1 MGMKQEKIKFIINPI
16 SGVGRQK
23 IVEKLVEEM
32 IDKVKYLYDI
42 SYTEAPHHATFLAQ
56 QASKNGYD
64 VVVAVGGDGSINEVA
79 KGIIGSQTKLAIIPT
94 GSGNGLARHLQIPFD
109 IKKAIQVINFG
120 KEKLIDTAVIN
131 ENLFLNVAGV
141 GFDAKIA
148 NEFAKCKK
156 RGFWS
161 YFKVGVSNYFGYK
174 EKKYTIYANG
184 NVYKRR
190 ALFISLANSDQF
202 GFNTSIAPSA
212 TIDDGELELCIMRK
226 PGLLTIPF
234 VFSKIYTKR
243 IHTSRYYEVLKVK
256 EAQIVRKK
264 RNTIHVDGDPMK
276 TSNIL
281 DIKVNPKS
289 LNVII
294 P

>member
-1 MGMKQEKIKFIINPI
+1 MEENQRKIKFIINPI

-23 IVEKLVEEM
+23 IVEKIVEEV
-32 IDKVKYLYDI
+32 IDKVQFLYDI
-42 SYTEAPHHATFLAQ
+42 SYTEAPHHATFIAQ
-56 QASKNGYD
+56 QAAKENYYI
-64 VVVAVGGDGSINEVA
+64 VVAVGGDGSINEVA
-79 KGIIGSQTKLAIIPT
+79 KGLYGSNTRLAIIPT

-109 IKKAIQVINFG
+109 FKKAIQVINQAN
-120 KEKLIDTAVIN
+120 EKLIDTAVIN

-161 YFKVGVSNYFGYK
+161 YFKVGVSQYFGYK

-226 PGLLTIPF
+226 PNLFTIPF
-234 VFSKIYTKR
+234 VFTKIYTKR
-243 IHTSRYYEVLKVK
+243 IHKSRYYEVIKIK

-264 RNTIHVDGDPMK
+264 KNTIHVDGDPMK
-276 TSNIL
+276 TSNVL

>member
-1 MGMKQEKIKFIINPI
+1 MGMKQEKIKFIINPV

-23 IVEKLVEEM
+23 IVEKLVEET

-42 SYTEAPHHATFLAQ
+42 SYTAAPHHATFLAQ
-56 QASKNGYD
+56 EASKDGYD
-64 VVVAVGGDGSINEVA
+64 IVVAVGGDGSINEVA
-79 KGIIGSQTKLAIIPT
+79 QGIVGTETKLAIIPT

-109 IKKAIQVINFG
+109 IRKAIQVINIG
-120 KEKLIDTAVIN
+120 NDKLIDTGVIN
-131 ENLFLNVAGV
+131 ESLFLNVAGV

-148 NEFAKCKK
+148 IEFAKCKK

-161 YFKVGVSNYFGYK
+161 YLKVGVIHYFGYK
-174 EKKYTIYANG
+174 EKNYTIYANG
-184 NVYKRR
+184 NVYKRK
-190 ALFISLANSDQF
+190 ALFISIANSDQF
-202 GFNTSIAPSA
+202 GFNTSIAPGA

-226 PGLLTIPF
+226 PNLLTLPF

-243 IHTSRYYEVLKVK
+243 IHTSKYYEVIKVK

-264 RNTIHVDGDPMK
+264 KNTIHVDGDPMK

-281 DIKVNPKS
+281 DIKINPKTIK
-289 LNVII
+289 VII